1 MTGRD
6 VMALALKI
14 AGIYFLC
21 RCITFVPQAGYSWL
35 SSSGRIGVQ
44 PGLWFILTVAVY
56 LAAGLFLLG
65 RGDWLAGHFF
75 ASSAPTDRQ
84 WRVSKTELHEVA
96 FAIAGL
102 IILAD
107 AIPSILSGSAS
118 MLFLYLKRAA
128 LLGAPGSD
136 FVISIVASFGG
147 AVLKCILGL
156 WLLFRSR
163 GLVRL
168 WESARG
174 WTKGEA

>member
-21 RCITFVPQAGYSWL
+21 GCITFVTQAGYLWPKPSGAYGFQTGL
-35 SSSGRIGVQ
+35 SFSLIA
-44 PGLWFILTVAVY
+44 AVY
-56 LAAGLFLLG
+56 LAAGLFLLI
-65 RGDWLAGHFF
+65 RGDRLAGRFF
-75 ASSAPTDRQ
+75 ASSAPTERQ
-84 WRVSKTELHEVA
+84 WRVSRTELHEVA
-96 FAIAGL
+96 IAIAGL

-107 AIPSILSGSAS
+107 AIPSILSQSAT
-118 MLFLYLKRAA
+118 MLFFYLRRAA

-147 AVLKCILGL
+147 SVLKCILGL

-163 GLVRL
+163 GLVRF